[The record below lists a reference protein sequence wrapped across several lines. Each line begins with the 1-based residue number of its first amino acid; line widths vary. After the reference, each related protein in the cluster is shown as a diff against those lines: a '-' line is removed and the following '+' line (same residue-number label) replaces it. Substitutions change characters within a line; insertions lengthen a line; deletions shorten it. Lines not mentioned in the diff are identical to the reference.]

1 MFTIALHRL
10 VKHAI
15 EKRKP
20 VLVLNIGPT
29 RAHELA
35 GIEIIELPA
44 GAILREVVK
53 RVLYVHP
60 ASTCLLHILHLN
72 VCPQRRYGRTGPCH
86 LEVTYE
92 RHCEDPAR

>member
-1 MFTIALHRL
+1 MSTIALRRL

-60 ASTCLLHILHLN
+60 TSTYFPHILRLT
-72 VCPQRRYGRTGPCH
+72 VRPQRKYS
-86 LEVTYE
+86 
-92 RHCEDPAR
+92 

>member
-1 MFTIALHRL
+1 MSTIAPHRL

-53 RVLYVHP
+53 RVLYVHT
-60 ASTCLLHILHLN
+60 ASGCSPHILHLT
-72 VCPQRRYGRTGPCH
+72 VCPQRRYSRPGPCH

-92 RHCEDPAR
+92 RRCEDPA